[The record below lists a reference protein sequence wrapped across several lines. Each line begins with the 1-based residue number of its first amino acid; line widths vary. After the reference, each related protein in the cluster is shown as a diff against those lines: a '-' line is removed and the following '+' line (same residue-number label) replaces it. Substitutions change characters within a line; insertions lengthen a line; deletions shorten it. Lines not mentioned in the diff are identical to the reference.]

1 MVLPDGRGTES
12 ERPNVGRK
20 TLVILAVLTVAV
32 GVLLMGSLTEPDPVA
47 LEEPPTTTPTTEA
60 INPPLDLD
68 NFSLEQIETGDQLE
82 WRQVAEIPEA
92 MPQSLLA
99 HRDAVYVFS
108 PVTDDGMGMQAWRS
122 TDGLAWETLGTL
134 IRETHQITSIASTS
148 LGLIAIEPDASD
160 DYVHVWGSVDGANWL
175 EIVDGIP
182 VAGSRDEVDFFPSA
196 IAADERILAVAGRV
210 KPDVTQLAEDYLM
223 DTTGSEID
231 LSGIPIGW
239 TSSPEDLYMTIY
251 GPLNYP
257 VTRISGSELGL
268 TEEQREEIS
277 GYFLGQP
284 DDATIWTKADDGDW
298 QVGEIEGASFINALA
313 PDENGVLRAY
323 GNGYVPGSWVSHD
336 GVDWEKLNDSGAPTR
351 VETWGNRLVGI
362 GDTGINP
369 DVVVSTDGE
378 TWQESGLADEIPN
391 GVDWFPLGF
400 ATGSGGIATV
410 IEAYVDNAP
419 RGIPE
424 TPTLTIGDATL
435 TLDYQ
440 RSVIHLDKGD
450 QLYTW
455 SIGVANADGIEI
467 DLAARQLTFVDPVG
481 GETIGV
487 FSFDQLFELEAAAH
501 IAGATDGTQTG
512 FTFSPDGAE
521 WSVQSMAAEIGPDAA
536 VSHVEVTDDNVF
548 ALVVRPPE
556 WDRPYGV
563 EGFEIWSAPL
573 P

>member
-1 MVLPDGRGTES
+1 MVLPDGRGTET
-12 ERPNVGRK
+12 ERPGVGRK
-20 TLVILAVLTVAV
+20 TLVVLAAMAVAV

-47 LEEPPTTTPTTEA
+47 IEEPSSTTTTTEA
-60 INPPLDLD
+60 INPPLDLES
-68 NFSLEQIETGDQLE
+68 FSLEQIETGAQLE
-82 WRQVAEIPEA
+82 WRQVADIPEA
-92 MPQSLLA
+92 LPQSLLS
-99 HRDAVYVFS
+99 HRDEVYVFS
-108 PVTDDGMGMQAWRS
+108 PVTEDGRGMQAWRS
-122 TDGLAWETLGTL
+122 TDGLKWESLGTL
-134 IRETHQITSIASTS
+134 IRETHRISSIASTS

-160 DYVHVWGSVDGANWL
+160 DYVHVWGSVDGTSWL

-182 VAGSRDEVDFFPSA
+182 VAGSRDDVDFYPSA
-196 IAADERILAVAGRV
+196 IAADERVLAVAGRV
-210 KPDVTQLAEDYLM
+210 KPDVTEVAEDYLM
-223 DTTGSEID
+223 DTTGADID

-257 VTRISGSELGL
+257 VTRISGDELGL
-268 TEEQREEIS
+268 SAEQREEIS

-284 DDATIWTKADDGDW
+284 DDATIWTKADNGDW

-313 PDENGVLRAY
+313 PDGDGVLRAF
-323 GNGYVPGSWVSHD
+323 GSGYIPGSWVSHN
-336 GVDWEKLNDSGAPTR
+336 GVDWEKLNDSDAPSR

-362 GDTGINP
+362 GNSGLNP
-369 DVVVSTDGE
+369 DVLLSRDGE
-378 TWQESGLADEIPN
+378 SWSESGLAEQFPP

-400 ATGSGGIATV
+400 ATGTGGIATI

-419 RGIPE
+419 RGVPE
-424 TPTLTIGDATL
+424 TPTLTIGDTTL

-450 QLYTW
+450 ELYTW
-455 SIGVANADGIEI
+455 SIGVADADGISV
-467 DLAARQLTFVDPVG
+467 DLATRTLTFVDPVG
-481 GETIGV
+481 GETIAV
-487 FSFDQLFELEAAAH
+487 FNFDQLFELEAAAH
-501 IAGATDGTQTG
+501 ITGATGGTQTG
-512 FTFSPDGAE
+512 FTFSRDGTG
-521 WSVQSMAAEIGPDAA
+521 WTIQSMAAEIGPDAT
-536 VSHVEVTDDNVF
+536 VSHVEVTENSVF